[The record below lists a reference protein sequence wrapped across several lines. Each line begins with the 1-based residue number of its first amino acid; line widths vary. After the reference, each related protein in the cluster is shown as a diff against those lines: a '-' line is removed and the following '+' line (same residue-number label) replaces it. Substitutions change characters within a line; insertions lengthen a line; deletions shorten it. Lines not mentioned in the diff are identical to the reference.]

1 MNILVTICA
10 RGGSKGIPGKNIKPL
25 NGVPLIHYTYNVAKA
40 FAQHHG
46 ADIQVST
53 DSNEIL
59 DCLKDLDYTTLYVR
73 PSELATD
80 TSGKIPVIRSAV
92 HYAEQVNRKKYD
104 IILDLDVTSPLR
116 KLQDLSE
123 ALIKLVSNP
132 KAVNIF
138 SVNPA
143 SRNPYFNMVE
153 ETVDGFV
160 KVVKDSKGYK
170 TRQEAP
176 AVYDMNASFY
186 FFRRAFF
193 EDGYEISTTPRSLAY
208 VMNHICFDLDH
219 AHDFI
224 IMETLLKN
232 NILTIG

>member
-1 MNILVTICA
+1 
-10 RGGSKGIPGKNIKPL
+10 
-25 NGVPLIHYTYNVAKA
+25 
-40 FAQHHG
+40 
-46 ADIQVST
+46 
-53 DSNEIL
+53 
-59 DCLKDLDYTTLYVR
+59 
-73 PSELATD
+73 
-80 TSGKIPVIRSAV
+80 
-92 HYAEQVNRKKYD
+92 
-104 IILDLDVTSPLR
+104 LDLDVTSPLR
-116 KLQDLSE
+116 TLQDLSE
-123 ALIKLVSNP
+123 ALDKLVSNP

-193 EDGYEISTTPRSLAY
+193 KDGYEISTTPRSLAY

>member
-1 MNILVTICA
+1 MNILITICA
-10 RGGSKGIPGKNIKPL
+10 RGGSKGIPGKNVKPL
-25 NGVPLIHYTYNVAKA
+25 NGVPLIHYTYKIAKA
-40 FAQHHG
+40 FSELHN

-53 DSNEIL
+53 DSKEIL
-59 DCLKDLDYTTLYVR
+59 DCIKELGYTTTYIR

-92 HYAEQVNRKKYD
+92 FYAEQINSRVYD
-104 IILDLDVTSPLR
+104 IVLDLDVTSPLR
-116 KLQDLSE
+116 TLQDLNE
-123 ALIKLVSNP
+123 ALDKLVSTSQ
-132 KAVNIF
+132 AVNIF

-170 TRQEAP
+170 TRQEVP

-193 EDGYEISTTPRSLAY
+193 EDGYEISTTPKSLAY
-208 VMNHICFDLDH
+208 VMNHICFDLDNS
-219 AHDFI
+219 HDFI